1 VSPPPAAVKSIVAWG
16 ALRMSVSSSGPA
28 QTAVGQPAAGSLRGN
43 YLTFPEVIG
52 QSLGT
57 VAPAGAI
64 ALSIGTIF
72 ASAGNG
78 TWLAYAFATITLLL
92 VAASINQF
100 ASRGASTGGLYVF
113 AGRGLGPALG
123 VVAGWSLLVAYLFTA
138 AAVICGGAGQ
148 LVVLVRD
155 LAGIAGG
162 RDLGV
167 GFSTILVTLAWALAY
182 RDIRLS
188 TRVSLWIGLL
198 TVALIVLVV
207 VGSLAVQGPVLD
219 PAQLRLADVTA
230 EQLRFGLILA
240 FFSFVGFESATVLGG
255 EAQRPLTT
263 IPRAVILCVA
273 GIGLLFIVSAYALV
287 GAFRGVDPNLAMAA
301 APLDRL
307 ARNMH
312 LSGLR
317 TILSAGVAL
326 SLFACALGSLNA
338 GARILFTLARH
349 GLLPP
354 AVGHAHALNA
364 TPSAALSIVAATAL
378 CLSLT
383 LTVFEVGSTAGF
395 GYLGSVATFGFL
407 VAYMLLAV
415 ATPLYLARIG
425 ALKSR
430 HAVTAAATVVLLAIP
445 LVGSLPPVPSWPGL
459 LPPGL
464 FVVLLGLGIA
474 RYWYVRLRAPQ
485 RLMPMLSDFDGAT
498 PKP

>member
-1 VSPPPAAVKSIVAWG
+1 
-16 ALRMSVSSSGPA
+16 MSVSSSGPA
-28 QTAVGQPAAGSLRGN
+28 QTAVRQPEAGDLRGN
-43 YLTFPEVIG
+43 YLGFPEAFG

-72 ASAGNG
+72 AAAGNG

-100 ASRGASTGGLYVF
+100 ASRGASIGGLYVF
-113 AGRGLGPALG
+113 AGRGLGPGLG

-148 LVVLVRD
+148 LGVLVRD

-162 RDLGV
+162 RDLAV
-167 GFSTILVTLAWALAY
+167 GFSTILAVLAWALAY

-255 EAQRPLTT
+255 EALRPLTT
-263 IPRAVILCVA
+263 IPRAVTLCVA
-273 GIGLLFIVSAYALV
+273 GVGLLFIVSAYALV
-287 GAFRGVDPNLAMAA
+287 AAFHGAAPRLDEAA

-307 ARNMH
+307 AGNMH
-312 LSGLR
+312 FGGLR
-317 TILSAGVAL
+317 AILSAGIAL
-326 SLFACALGSLNA
+326 SLFACALGSFNA

-349 GLLPP
+349 GLLHP
-354 AVGHAHALNA
+354 AVGHGHPLNA
-364 TPSAALSIVAATAL
+364 TPDVALSIVAAAAL
-378 CLSLT
+378 GLSLT
-383 LTVFEVGSTAGF
+383 LTVFEVGSSAGF

-407 VAYMLLAV
+407 VAYLLVAV
-415 ATPLYLARIG
+415 AAPLYLARIG
-425 ALKSR
+425 ALKPH
-430 HAVTAAATVVLLAIP
+430 HAVTAAAAVVLLAIP
-445 LVGSLPPVPSWPGL
+445 LIGGLTTVPSWPGL
-459 LPPGL
+459 PPPGL
-464 FVVLLGLGIA
+464 FAVLLALGIA
-474 RYWYVRLRAPQ
+474 RYWHVRLRAPQ
-485 RLMPMLSDFDGAT
+485 RLSPMLSDLGGAP